1 MKLLINQNHIGNRL
15 IKHKNA
21 VSFIIVSNSP
31 FLGFFF
37 MVASLVQLW
46 NTGHMPNKMSISNET
61 FSFSGRNDQLSTQI
75 IVSTQLL

>member
-1 MKLLINQNHIGNRL
+1 MQKYNFG
-15 IKHKNA
+15 
-21 VSFIIVSNSP
+21 
-31 FLGFFF
+31 GFF

-46 NTGHMPNKMSISNET
+46 NTGLLPNKLSISNET